1 MKLCRFRLAGS
12 ADPTIRHGALEGNT
26 VRQLA
31 GAWPAALSPTEQSWP
46 VDRVE
51 LLAPVAPSK
60 IVCVARN
67 YQKHAAELGNAVPGE
82 PLIFLKAPSSVIGPG
97 QAIELPPDS
106 ARVDH
111 EGELGVVIGRE
122 CSRLAPGQ
130 PIEPYLA
137 GFTCLNDVT
146 ARDLQKKDGLF
157 GRAKSFDTFCPMG
170 PAIET
175 DFDWK
180 CARVETWVNAE
191 RRQSGVT
198 TDMIFPVDVLVG
210 WISRIMTLLPG
221 DVIAT
226 GTPEGIS
233 ALAAGDVVEIAI
245 EGIGRLSNPVRA
257 RSVR

>member
-12 ADPTIRHGALEGNT
+12 ADRTPRHGALEGGV
-26 VRQLA
+26 VRQLE
-31 GAWPAALSPTEQSWP
+31 GEWPVALSRTEQSWP

-97 QAIELPPDS
+97 EAIELPPDS

-122 CSRLAPGQ
+122 CSRLGAGQ
-130 PIEPYLA
+130 AIEPFLA

-170 PAIET
+170 PVIET

-180 CARVETWVNAE
+180 RARVETWVNGE

-198 TDMIFPVDVLVG
+198 TDMIFPVDVLVA

-233 ALAAGDVVEIAI
+233 ALVAGDVVEIAI

-257 RSVR
+257 RGGR